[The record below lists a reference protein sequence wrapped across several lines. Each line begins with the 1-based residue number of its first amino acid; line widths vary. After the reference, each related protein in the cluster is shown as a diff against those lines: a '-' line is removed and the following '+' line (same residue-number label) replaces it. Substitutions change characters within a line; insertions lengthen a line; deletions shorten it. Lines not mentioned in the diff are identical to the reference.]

1 MANPNWERRILN
13 SYGSR
18 FRIDIQNPE
27 VDAGGPKV
35 YVQQSTTDDDN
46 TLEIAH
52 QQNGIFHIYNDKT
65 VEIVGGAQSKESGID
80 VVIAGKNGDVVI
92 TADQNGA
99 VRIRGKNVII
109 QADEDVD
116 IVGGRN
122 VNLRAGSGR
131 VLVSGN
137 TLEKDGLKGN
147 LLEPEEQWAYK
158 VFEGTGLP
166 ADKFSMLASP
176 FSGIT
181 DLAGDL
187 VNSPDQFSSLITG
200 AITDAVGGVIGN
212 VTGGLFGN

>member
-1 MANPNWERRILN
+1 MATPNWERRTLL
-13 SYGSR
+13 SHGSR
-18 FRIDIQNPE
+18 FRLDIQNPE
-27 VDAGGPKV
+27 VDAGGAKV
-35 YVQQSTTDDDN
+35 FVQQSVTDDEE

-52 QQNGIFHIYNDKT
+52 QQNGIYHIYNDKT
-65 VEIVGGAQSKESGID
+65 IEIVGGAQSKESGID

-166 ADKFSMLASP
+166 SNKFSQLTSP
-176 FSGIT
+176 FSGVT

-187 VNSPDQFSSLITG
+187 VNSPDQFTSFISGTIQ
-200 AITDAVGGVIGN
+200 DALGGIIGN